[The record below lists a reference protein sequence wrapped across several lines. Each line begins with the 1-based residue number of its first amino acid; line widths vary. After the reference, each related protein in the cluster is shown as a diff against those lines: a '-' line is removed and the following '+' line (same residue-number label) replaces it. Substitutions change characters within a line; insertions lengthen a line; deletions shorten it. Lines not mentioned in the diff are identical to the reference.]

1 MKSRPRGGLNLYD
14 PFHEDRAAPF
24 TRKNSNSNGG
34 LTHTFLENSMA
45 KDGTK
50 RGGRRPGAGRK
61 PKALIEKLNEGKE
74 VDILSEGTSNLKA
87 FKSPEPEEYMR
98 QKQKAGIDLNALHA
112 FDEICAWLKE
122 RGCLELV
129 NPYILRQYAMSVA
142 RWAQCE
148 TALNEFGLLAKHPT
162 TGAPIASPFQAMANS
177 YLKQA
182 ESLWYSINQIVKE
195 NCSTPYS
202 DSPQEDLMARLLDS

>member
-1 MKSRPRGGLNLYD
+1 
-14 PFHEDRAAPF
+14 
-24 TRKNSNSNGG
+24 
-34 LTHTFLENSMA
+34 MA
-45 KDGTK
+45 KDGTN

-74 VDILSEGTSNLKA
+74 IDPLARKVGNLKA
-87 FKSPEPEEYMR
+87 YRSPEPEEYMR
-98 QKQKAGIDLNALHA
+98 QKQKTGIDLHA
-112 FDEICAWLKE
+112 EKAFEEICSWLNE

-129 NPYILRQYAMSVA
+129 NPYVVRQYAMSAA

-182 ESLWYSINQIVKE
+182 ESLWYSINQIVKA
-195 NCSTPYS
+195 NSMTPYS
-202 DSPQEDLMARLLDS
+202 DSSQDDLMARLLDS

>member
-1 MKSRPRGGLNLYD
+1 
-14 PFHEDRAAPF
+14 
-24 TRKNSNSNGG
+24 
-34 LTHTFLENSMA
+34 MA
-45 KDGTK
+45 KDGSN
-50 RGGRRPGAGRK
+50 RGGRRAGAGRK
-61 PKALIEKLNEGKE
+61 PKSLLEKMNEGKADSSIE
-74 VDILSEGTSNLKA
+74 SGVSNLKA
-87 FKSPEPEEYMR
+87 FKSPEPEDYMR
-98 QKQKAGIDLNALHA
+98 QKQKAGIDLHA
-112 FDEICAWLKE
+112 ERAFNEICSWLKE

-129 NPYILRQYAMSVA
+129 NPYILRHYAMSVA

-162 TGAPIASPFQAMANS
+162 TGAPIASPFQSMANS

-202 DSPQEDLMARLLDS
+202 GSPQDDLMDMLLNS